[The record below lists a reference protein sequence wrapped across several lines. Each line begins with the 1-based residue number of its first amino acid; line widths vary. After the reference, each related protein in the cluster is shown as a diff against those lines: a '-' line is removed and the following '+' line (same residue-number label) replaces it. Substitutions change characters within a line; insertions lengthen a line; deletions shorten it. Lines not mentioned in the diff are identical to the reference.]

1 MSLNIFIHSKSINQ
15 VENIMKIKIKLT
27 KFILHYAWLREEI
40 VKREIGEREYE
51 KRERCKK
58 YVKNRVNL
66 KYCLV

>member
-1 MSLNIFIHSKSINQ
+1 MLFVSLHNSRERH
-15 VENIMKIKIKLT
+15 E
-27 KFILHYAWLREEI
+27 HYAWLREEI

-58 YVKNRVNL
+58 YVRNRVNL